1 MGAEL
6 PYQICEIGSICRMW
20 RNTQNTH
27 LPCQSTPSLRK
38 VTCPITLY
46 TLFCLFQSTP
56 SLWKVTAGEKMVTAK
71 FQISIHTFPAKGD
84 KRLSLITIYLI
95 ISIHTFLAEGDQ
107 VDLSYNP
114 HAIYFN
120 PHLPCGRWH
129 HEAAILWCGIW
140 FQSTPSLRKMT
151 RLPFAI
157 LCMIHYFNPHL
168 PCGRWQAISGVNYN
182 MAIFQSTPS
191 LRKVTRWASSRGNF
205 RGISIH
211 TFLAECD
218 NQHPDR
224 SGRIEYFNPHL
235 PCGRWPSTP
244 NTTPRT
250 GIISIHTFL
259 AEGDH
264 ATGELSAI
272 NNQFQS
278 TPSLRKVTLLAKI
291 SLDT

>member
-1 MGAEL
+1 
-6 PYQICEIGSICRMW
+6 
-20 RNTQNTH
+20 
-27 LPCQSTPSLRK
+27 
-38 VTCPITLY
+38 
-46 TLFCLFQSTP
+46 
-56 SLWKVTAGEKMVTAK
+56 
-71 FQISIHTFPAKGD
+71 
-84 KRLSLITIYLI
+84 
-95 ISIHTFLAEGDQ
+95 
-107 VDLSYNP
+107 
-114 HAIYFN
+114 
-120 PHLPCGRWH
+120 
-129 HEAAILWCGIW
+129 
-140 FQSTPSLRKMT
+140 MT

-278 TPSLRKVTLLAKI
+278 TPSLRKVTIERTQKLRATIISIHTFLAEGDTNPRPSSNANNI
-291 SLDT
+291 SIHTFLAEGDQRYDW

>member
-120 PHLPCGRWH
+120 PHLPCGRW
-129 HEAAILWCGIW
+129 
-140 FQSTPSLRKMT
+140 
-151 RLPFAI
+151 
-157 LCMIHYFNPHL
+157 
-168 PCGRWQAISGVNYN
+168 QAISGVNYN

-191 LRKVTRWASSRGNF
+191 LRNVT
-205 RGISIH
+205 ISIQIDQEG
-211 TFLAECD
+211 L
-218 NQHPDR
+218 N
-224 SGRIEYFNPHL
+224 
-235 PCGRWPSTP
+235 
-244 NTTPRT
+244 
-250 GIISIHTFL
+250 ISIHTFL
-259 AEGDH
+259 AEGDLQRPIQLH
-264 ATGELSAI
+264 VPES
-272 NNQFQS
+272 FQS
-278 TPSLRKVTLLAKI
+278 TPSLRKVTMQLENYQRSTTNFNPHLPCGRWHC
-291 SLDT
+291 LQR

>member
-46 TLFCLFQSTP
+46 TLFRLFQSTP

-168 PCGRWQAISGVNYN
+168 PCGRWH
-182 MAIFQSTPS
+182 QS
-191 LRKVTRWASSRGNF
+191 ASF
-205 RGISIH
+205 
-211 TFLAECD
+211 FEC
-218 NQHPDR
+218 
-224 SGRIEYFNPHL
+224 
-235 PCGRWPSTP
+235 
-244 NTTPRT
+244 
-250 GIISIHTFL
+250 
-259 AEGDH
+259 
-264 ATGELSAI
+264 
-272 NNQFQS
+272 
-278 TPSLRKVTLLAKI
+278 K
-291 SLDT
+291 